1 MTITEAAQ
9 GLAPHL
15 SKLRRDFHRF
25 PEVSGN
31 ESQTAEGIVSE
42 LTAIGGYRI
51 LKNVGGHGVLAELQG
66 ALPGKTVALRADM
79 DALQIHEETGLPF
92 CSQNSGVMHA
102 CGHDN
107 HMAMLLGAARLLADR
122 KDELPGTVRVIFQP
136 AEELS
141 PKGGS
146 RDMIAAGALDGVD
159 AVFGLHVWPELPIGT
174 FGTKPGPL
182 MAASDH
188 FSVQISGKSSHAAAP
203 EEGIDA
209 VTAAAQF
216 ISAIQTIVSRNTDP
230 VKPAVISVG
239 KVNAGTRYN
248 IIAET
253 CEMEG
258 TCRTFDPEIRNLVA
272 RRLQEILDGVCR
284 MSGCTGQLKYDCGY
298 MSVNNNPAMA
308 DYLRDTAADLFGRD
322 HAVLVEHPSMCGED
336 FAFYLAEK
344 PGAFA
349 WLGTALPQKDTW
361 PLHSSR
367 FDVDESVLW
376 RGSALLAQLALQFR

>member
-9 GLAPHL
+9 GLTPHL
-15 SKLRRDFHRF
+15 SELRRDFHRF

-31 ESQTAEGIVSE
+31 ESRTAERVVSE
-42 LTAIGGYRI
+42 LSAIGGYQI
-51 LKNVGGHGVLAELQG
+51 SKNVGGHGVLAVLQG

-79 DALQIHEETGLPF
+79 DALQINEETGLPF

-122 KDELPGTVRVIFQP
+122 KNELPGTVRLIFQP

-174 FGTKPGPL
+174 FGTKSGPL

-188 FSVQISGKSSHAAAP
+188 FSVLIRGKSSHAAAP

-272 RRLQEILDGVCR
+272 QRLQEVLNGVCQ
-284 MSGCTGQLKYDCGY
+284 MSGCTGQLKYDRGY
-298 MSVNNNPAMA
+298 MSVNNDPAMA
-308 DYLRDTAADLFGRD
+308 DYLRDTAADLFGRE

-349 WLGTALPQKDTW
+349 WLGTALPQGKIW

-367 FDVDESVLW
+367 FNVDESILW

>member
-9 GLAPHL
+9 RLAPHL
-15 SKLRRDFHRF
+15 SELRRDFHRF

-31 ESQTAEGIVSE
+31 EIRTADRVVSE
-42 LTAIGGYRI
+42 LSAIGGYQI
-51 LKNVGGHGVLAELQG
+51 SKNVGGHGVLAVLQG

-79 DALQIHEETGLPF
+79 DALQINEETGLPF
-92 CSQNSGVMHA
+92 CSQNPGVMHA

-107 HMAMLLGAARLLADR
+107 HMAMLLGAARLLAER
-122 KDELPGTVRVIFQP
+122 RDELAGTVRLIFQP

-174 FGTKPGPL
+174 FGTKAGPL

-188 FSVQISGKSSHAAAP
+188 FSVLISGKSSHAAAP

-209 VTAAAQF
+209 VTAGAQF

-239 KVNAGTRYN
+239 KVSAGTRYN

-258 TCRTFDPEIRNLVA
+258 TCRTFDPKIRNLVA
-272 RRLQEILDGVCR
+272 QRLQEVLNGVCQ
-284 MSGCTGQLKYDCGY
+284 MSGCTGKLKYDRGY
-298 MSVNNNPAMA
+298 MSVNNDAAMA

-322 HAVLVEHPSMCGED
+322 QAVMVDHPSMCGED

-349 WLGTALPQKDTW
+349 WLGTAQPQKDTW

-367 FDVDESVLW
+367 FDVDESILW
-376 RGSALLAQLALQFR
+376 RGSALLAQLALQLR

>member
-15 SKLRRDFHRF
+15 SELRRDFHRY

-31 ESQTAEGIVSE
+31 ESRTAEKVVSE
-42 LTAIGGYRI
+42 LSAIGRYQI
-51 LKNVGGHGVLAELQG
+51 SKNVGGHGILAVLQG

-79 DALQIHEETGLPF
+79 DALQINEETGLPF

-122 KDELPGTVRVIFQP
+122 KNELPGTVRLIFQP

-188 FSVQISGKSSHAAAP
+188 FSVLISGKSSHAAAP

-272 RRLQEILDGVCR
+272 QRLQEILDGVCR
-284 MSGCTGQLKYDCGY
+284 MSGCTGQLKYDRGY
-298 MSVNNNPAMA
+298 MSVNNDPAMA
-308 DYLRDTAADLFGRD
+308 DYLRDTAADLFGRE

-349 WLGTALPQKDTW
+349 WLGTALPQKDIW

>member
-9 GLAPHL
+9 NLTPHL
-15 SKLRRDFHRF
+15 SELRREFHRH

-31 ESQTAEGIVSE
+31 ESQTADQIVSE
-42 LTAIGGYRI
+42 LSAIGGYQI
-51 LKNVGGHGVLAELQG
+51 DKNVGGYGVLAVLQG

-79 DALQIHEETGLPF
+79 DALQINEETGLPF
-92 CSQNSGVMHA
+92 CSENPGVMHA

-107 HMAMLLGAARLLADR
+107 HMTMLLGAARLLAER
-122 KDELPGTVRVIFQP
+122 KNELHGTVRLIFQP

-159 AVFGLHVWPELPIGT
+159 AVFGLHVWPELPSGT
-174 FGTKPGPL
+174 FGIKAGPL

-188 FSVQISGKSSHAAAP
+188 FSVLIRGKSSHAAAP

-209 VTAAAQF
+209 LTTGAQF

-239 KVNAGTRYN
+239 KMRAGTRYN

-258 TCRTFDPEIRNLVA
+258 TCRTFDPEVRELVA
-272 RRLQEILDGVCR
+272 QRLQEVLDGVCHL
-284 MSGCTGQLKYDCGY
+284 SGCTGKLKYDRGY
-298 MSVNNNPAMA
+298 MSVCNDPAMA
-308 DYLRDTAADLFGRD
+308 DYLHNTAVDLFGRD
-322 HAVLVEHPSMCGED
+322 HAVIVDHPSMCGED
-336 FAFYLAEK
+336 FAYYLAEK

-349 WLGTALPQKDTW
+349 WLGTALPQRETW
-361 PLHSSR
+361 PLHSCR
-367 FDVDESVLW
+367 FDVDESILW